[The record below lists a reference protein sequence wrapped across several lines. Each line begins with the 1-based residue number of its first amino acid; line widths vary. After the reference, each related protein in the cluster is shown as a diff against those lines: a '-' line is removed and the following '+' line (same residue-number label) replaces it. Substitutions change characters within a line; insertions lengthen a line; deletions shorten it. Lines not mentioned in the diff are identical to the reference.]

1 MQYNQ
6 NLRCDMPMS
15 QPAAFNQGQ
24 PPFTPQLNQVPQ
36 QFQQYVPY
44 IAAELATQVGQN
56 VVQNPH
62 AGRIYLFNQLSA
74 SNFAN
79 TDYVAACQ
87 LAMDIYMLNTL
98 KRVYTDAA
106 TGVRDSVQKTLGI
119 LGSMNIAAF
128 PMLQSRL
135 DPAIVNEARLAVGM
149 LAGLNQEIQQMRYSG
164 AQQPDQMMT
173 GMGGFGGAVGTPLGN
188 TLNASGPLGGAIN
201 NAFSTGGSSGQPI
214 ANTQPAFGQTDRNA
228 YLRNNSQA
236 TQPQITNN
244 NNNQTHQQ
252 VQQPPAPP
260 PPPKTWLP
268 SQIQAYPP
276 TYVVGKHT
284 ATLVASY
291 DPITSQ
297 PCAIFEVKEETEMDR
312 TKHQLTHAVQA
323 FISAPVENGKTREQ
337 SAQAAIE
344 KVTKK
349 MSEMINDVAKEP
361 IAKIIHGVSD
371 TVIHATSVHNA
382 IFDARYRAAHIN
394 KGQTVCT
401 SLISPVLLTTPF
413 VTNID
418 HRALI
423 KGITECAKFKDVSTY
438 LTAQAKSNT
447 YSDAGVRE
455 FFMNIDAWLTNEFNN
470 VISKRLC
477 LDAYSIDSFV
487 DDADDFFGFIR
498 NKRGDIYADA
508 LLRVEELLIKS
519 WVAVL
524 DEADHDILAK
534 AVAPVINIED
544 NEVPQ
549 YLTMIPNYITVT
561 VIGVHSK
568 ELKIGIPTKGSAAI
582 DSTNFPFLH
591 RFVSTLY
598 SKIRDVNVKFNHH
611 YLVTSDDVVYEVT
624 EGLVGYGAYL
634 IACA

>member
-6 NLRCDMPMS
+6 NIRCDMPMS

-24 PPFTPQLNQVPQ
+24 PPFMPQLDQVPQ
-36 QFQQYVPY
+36 NFQQYIPY
-44 IAAELATQVGQN
+44 IASELATQVSNN

-62 AGRIYLFNQLSA
+62 AGRMYLFNLLSA
-74 SNFAN
+74 GNYAN
-79 TDYVAACQ
+79 ADYVAACQ
-87 LAMDIYMLNTL
+87 LATDIYMLNTL

-106 TGVRDSVQKTLGI
+106 SGVRDAVSKTLGI

-128 PMLQSRL
+128 PVLQGRL
-135 DPAIVNEARLAVGM
+135 DAAIVNEARNTVGM
-149 LAGLNQEIQQMRYSG
+149 LGALNQEIQQMRYQS
-164 AQQPDQMMT
+164 AQQPAQMMT
-173 GMGGFGGAVGTPLGN
+173 SVGSFGGVVGTPLGN

-201 NAFSTGGSSGQPI
+201 NAFSSGGTSGQPI
-214 ANTQPAFGQTDRNA
+214 GSTPVAVGQADRNA
-228 YLRNNSQA
+228 YLRNNAVQ
-236 TQPQITNN
+236 TQQTNN
-244 NNNQTHQQ
+244 VAINNQPRAAAP
-252 VQQPPAPP
+252 VAPP
-260 PPPKTWLP
+260 PPPVPKAWLP

-276 TYVVGKHT
+276 TYVVGKQT
-284 ATLVASY
+284 ATLIASY

-312 TKHQLTHAVQA
+312 EKHQLTAAVQA
-323 FISAPVENGKTREQ
+323 FITSPVEQGQTREQ

-361 IAKIIHGVSD
+361 ISKIVHNISD
-371 TVIHATSVHNA
+371 TVIHATSISNA
-382 IFDARYRAAHIN
+382 IFDARYRLAAQN
-394 KGQTVCT
+394 NGNTVCT
-401 SLISPVLLTTPF
+401 SMLTPVLLTTPF
-413 VTNID
+413 VTNSD

-423 KGITECAKFKDVSTY
+423 KGIAECVKFKDVSTY
-438 LTAQAKSNT
+438 LTSHAKSNA
-447 YSDAGVRE
+447 YNDAGVRE

-487 DDADDFFGFIR
+487 DDADDFIPFIR

-508 LLRVEELLIKS
+508 LLRVEENLIKS

-524 DEADHDILAK
+524 DEADHDIISK
-534 AVAPVINIED
+534 SVAPVIDVND
-544 NEVPQ
+544 DSVPRH
-549 YLTMIPNYITVT
+549 LTIIPNYNTVT
-561 VIGVHSK
+561 VVGVHSR
-568 ELKIGIPTKGSAAI
+568 ELKIGIPTKGSAVI
-582 DSTNFPFLH
+582 DSTNFPFLQ
-591 RFVSTLY
+591 RFVSALY
-598 SKIRDVNVKFNHH
+598 SKVRDVNVKFNHH

-634 IACA
+634 IARA